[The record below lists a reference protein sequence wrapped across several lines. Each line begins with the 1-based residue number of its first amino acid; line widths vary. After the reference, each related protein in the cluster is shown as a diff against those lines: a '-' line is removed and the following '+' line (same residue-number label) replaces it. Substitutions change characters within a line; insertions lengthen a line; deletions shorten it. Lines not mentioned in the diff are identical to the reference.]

1 MRRSARLVADRS
13 GSAAVEMALALPF
26 LLVLIFGAFDVG
38 NYFLSWH
45 VVDKAAR
52 DAARYAARLPLTD
65 YPSCTVPSGGVA
77 EQQTQRIARFGDP
90 TGAGDQRLAGWTS
103 DTMTTV
109 TINCAVA
116 GSFNNAGIY
125 TDFPTVGGVAGAAP
139 VITVTATV
147 PYSPLFGFGLG
158 TLSLS
163 SSSDSQAAV
172 IGA

>member
-1 MRRSARLVADRS
+1 MKRSARLVADRS

-45 VVDKAAR
+45 VVDKAVR
-52 DAARYAARLPLTD
+52 DASRYAARLPLTD

-90 TGAGDQRLAGWTS
+90 SGSGDQRLRDWTS

-109 TINCAVA
+109 TIACDNSSAY
-116 GSFNNAGIY
+116 GTGGIY
-125 TDFPTVGGVAGAAP
+125 TDFPNGAPA
-139 VITVTATV
+139 ITVTATV
-147 PYSPLFGFGLG
+147 PYTPLFGFGLG
-158 TLSLS
+158 TLTLS
-163 SSSDSQAAV
+163 ASSDSQAAV